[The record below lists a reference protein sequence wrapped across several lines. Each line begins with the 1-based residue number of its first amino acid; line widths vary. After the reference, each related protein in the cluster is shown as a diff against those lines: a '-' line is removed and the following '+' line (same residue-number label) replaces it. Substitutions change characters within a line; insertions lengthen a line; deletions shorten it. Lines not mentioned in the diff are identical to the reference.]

1 VVSTVERLEGCY
13 EVEEVEF
20 GMVYRWCPERL
31 VVECECGGE
40 RLILTS
46 SATTCYRC
54 GVDHASLVREE
65 LATRRLGDEVLRPW
79 RYAGDREDAGLPC

>member
-1 VVSTVERLEGCY
+1 MVSTVERLEGRY

-20 GMVYRWCPERL
+20 GMVYRWCPECL
-31 VVECECGGE
+31 VVECECDE

-46 SATTCYRC
+46 LTTTCHRC

-65 LATRRLGDEVLRPW
+65 LATRRLGDEALRPW
-79 RYAGDREDAGLPC
+79 RYAGDREDAGLPY